1 MDLGQLFAFST
12 FSEYGSDIPK
22 EIMAEVFL
30 SILTIQGSLFYNRAY
45 GTSAKRAE
53 SRPLNLSTELRL
65 QNEIINS
72 LQDYNENVDD
82 STERRVAIPADSIK
96 FQRGGPGELDVKF
109 GYYQLRDLKYN
120 EVSV

>member
-30 SILTIQGSLFYNRAY
+30 SILTVQGSLFYNRGY
-45 GTSAKRAE
+45 GTTVKRAE
-53 SRPLNLSTELRL
+53 SRPINFATELRL
-65 QNEIINS
+65 QNEIVNS

-82 STERRVAIPADSIK
+82 TTERRVAVPADSVK
-96 FQRGGPGELDVKF
+96 FTRGGPGELDVKF

-120 EVSV
+120 EVVV